1 MNHSADNKRIAKNT
15 FLLYLRMLFN
25 MVVSLYTSRIILK
38 ILGVDDFGIYNVVG
52 GIIVMF
58 TFLNSAMA
66 ASTQR
71 FLSFEL
77 GKRENIHKVF
87 SSSVLIHRIIALI
100 VLLSGETIGLWFVNT
115 QLNIP
120 SLRMDAANVVYQCS
134 IFICLLNIIS
144 IPYNATI
151 IAHEKM
157 KAFAYISIIETS
169 LKLVAVLLLP
179 IFSSDKL
186 KLYALFLLGISIIIR
201 LLYTQYCYKNFP
213 EIRGKL
219 HQDKALL
226 KEMTH
231 FAGWSMLGNIA
242 LIAYTQGLN
251 ILLNIFFGPAV
262 NAARGVAVQV
272 QNAINSFCTNFQTAL
287 NPQITKSF
295 ASNELAYMHQL
306 IVRSSKFS
314 FFLLLILSLPV
325 LIETDI
331 ILKWWLGNVPDYTV
345 NFTRIML
352 LISMIDAT
360 SNPLIISAHATGK
373 IRIYQMVVGGILL
386 CILPISYITLKLGA
400 TPEAVF
406 VVHLLIVCIAQFA
419 RLWVIRPMIKLSLK
433 YYFQQVII
441 KIGLVFFLSI
451 ILPFM
456 LYKLL
461 SITWWSFIL
470 ICCTCVCCTI
480 FSIYTVGLNKEE
492 RMFIQHKVQSF
503 RKKI

>member
-186 KLYALFLLGISIIIR
+186 KLYALFLL
-201 LLYTQYCYKNFP
+201 
-213 EIRGKL
+213 
-219 HQDKALL
+219 
-226 KEMTH
+226 
-231 FAGWSMLGNIA
+231 
-242 LIAYTQGLN
+242 
-251 ILLNIFFGPAV
+251 
-262 NAARGVAVQV
+262 
-272 QNAINSFCTNFQTAL
+272 
-287 NPQITKSF
+287 
-295 ASNELAYMHQL
+295 
-306 IVRSSKFS
+306 
-314 FFLLLILSLPV
+314 
-325 LIETDI
+325 
-331 ILKWWLGNVPDYTV
+331 
-345 NFTRIML
+345 
-352 LISMIDAT
+352 
-360 SNPLIISAHATGK
+360 
-373 IRIYQMVVGGILL
+373 
-386 CILPISYITLKLGA
+386 
-400 TPEAVF
+400 
-406 VVHLLIVCIAQFA
+406 
-419 RLWVIRPMIKLSLK
+419 
-433 YYFQQVII
+433 
-441 KIGLVFFLSI
+441 
-451 ILPFM
+451 
-456 LYKLL
+456 
-461 SITWWSFIL
+461 
-470 ICCTCVCCTI
+470 
-480 FSIYTVGLNKEE
+480 
-492 RMFIQHKVQSF
+492 
-503 RKKI
+503 